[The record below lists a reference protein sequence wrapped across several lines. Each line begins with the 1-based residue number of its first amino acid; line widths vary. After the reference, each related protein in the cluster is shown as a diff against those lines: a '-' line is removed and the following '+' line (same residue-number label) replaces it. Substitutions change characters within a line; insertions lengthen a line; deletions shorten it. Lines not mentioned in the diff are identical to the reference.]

1 MSVRIAALALAGLL
15 AVDGWAGAR
24 PASEAG
30 FALGMSRDA
39 ALSVAGPGASVGV
52 LCDGI
57 EGVMQTGP
65 TQSAMASFADGK
77 VTRIETTASLP
88 PASSYAMCSAAF
100 DAGAADVA
108 KRWGAPWAA
117 PHDSELGLARTRTAI
132 FKRDDASAMFVL
144 RWFPGGTC
152 DTALRVEIAA
162 R

>member
-1 MSVRIAALALAGLL
+1 MRARLAVLAFAAMLAADGLAGT
-15 AVDGWAGAR
+15 R
-24 PASEAG
+24 PASEGG
-30 FALGMSRDA
+30 FALGMSREA
-39 ALSVAGPGASVGV
+39 ALVVAGAGASVGV

-65 TQSAMASFADGK
+65 TQSAMASFANGK

-108 KRWGAPWAA
+108 RRWGAPAAA

-152 DTALRVEIAA
+152 DTALRVEVAG